1 MILKCN
7 KFIERIE
14 NEKGILSLLKLE
26 VPDSKFTN
34 FISKRDFELV
44 YSENSM
50 NVEDGS
56 VLQHNQ
62 IYKTKQEFYLSLF
75 IGNKGGICLNIYYD
89 IKQLNELKLFISQ
102 LLKEYKKTN

>member
-1 MILKCN
+1 MILKNN

-26 VPDSKFTN
+26 VPGTSFTE

-50 NVEDGS
+50 DIKDGS
-56 VLQHNQ
+56 VIQHSR

-75 IGNKGGICLNIYYD
+75 IGNKGGVSLNIYYN